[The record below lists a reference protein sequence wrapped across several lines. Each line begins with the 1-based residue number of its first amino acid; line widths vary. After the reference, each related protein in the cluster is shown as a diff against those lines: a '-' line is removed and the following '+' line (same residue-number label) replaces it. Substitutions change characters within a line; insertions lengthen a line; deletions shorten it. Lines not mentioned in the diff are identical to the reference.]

1 MCEPTTIMA
10 VGGLILGGI
19 GAYQQYEGGKA
30 QAKVYEQQA
39 NVDRMAAVDA
49 QAQGDRETERMLWR
63 TRQALGSQRAAI
75 AANGLDASFGTPNE
89 LLGET
94 AYFGAM
100 ELADTRLNAARQAW
114 GHQVSATNAG
124 NKADYSRWAGKTQ
137 AGTTLLSSLF
147 QAGSMASGSFG
158 GGGKASI
165 GPVQREAIPVS
176 GFRVNPGRF

>member
-1 MCEPTTIMA
+1 MA
-10 VGGLILGGI
+10 VGSLVLGAV

-39 NVDRMAAVDA
+39 DIDRMAAVDA

-100 ELADTRLNAARQAW
+100 EQADTRLNAARQAW
-114 GHQVSATNAG
+114 GYQVSATNAG
-124 NKADYSRWAGKTQ
+124 NKAEYSRWAGKTQ
-137 AGTTLLSSLF
+137 GATTLLGSLF
-147 QAGSMASGSFG
+147 QAGSMASGGFG
-158 GGGKASI
+158 GGKGKASI